1 MIEFF
6 QDFDPLRS
14 GYISKTQF
22 KRALATMGLSKLGS
36 QDLTEAQ
43 YQMLAKYYESS
54 SSPDKVCW
62 KQFHDDI
69 ENGRLHK
76 YWELVISWP
85 QSSTLMKNQFLSDF

>member
-54 SSPDKVCW
+54 SSSDKVCW

-76 YWELVISWP
+76 ELVISYTADF
-85 QSSTLMKNQFLSDF
+85 SFNEKSITL

>member
-1 MIEFF
+1 
-6 QDFDPLRS
+6 
-14 GYISKTQF
+14 
-22 KRALATMGLSKLGS
+22 MGLSKLGS

-54 SSPDKVCW
+54 SSSDKVCW

-76 YWELVISWP
+76 ELVISCT
-85 QSSTLMKNQFLSDF
+85 QTSALMKNQLLSDFEIQLKHYENKYMYVPTTR